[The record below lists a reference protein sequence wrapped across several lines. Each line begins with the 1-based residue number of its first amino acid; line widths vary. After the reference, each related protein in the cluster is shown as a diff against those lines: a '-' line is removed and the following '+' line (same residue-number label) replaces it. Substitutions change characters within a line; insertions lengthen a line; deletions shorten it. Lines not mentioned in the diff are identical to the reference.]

1 MTIIL
6 IGNIISFI
14 GCSMMVIVGLV
25 KKKEQIIK
33 VQVIQFIIQGTA
45 NLMLG
50 GVAGFIANL
59 VSIGRN
65 IWFDRKPGTV
75 KAKVFFIVAQAVLS
89 LMFLDKAAGIIG
101 FFPVFAAAV
110 FTWFIDVKS
119 DFKFKLVNLYTQ
131 FVWIVYDY
139 YYSNFVGCVF
149 DIFTMI
155 STTIGLYLIIKD
167 IKAGVNNKK

>member
-1 MTIIL
+1 MTIVI

-14 GCSMMVIVGLV
+14 GCSMMVVVGLV
-25 KKKEQIIK
+25 KKKEHIIK
-33 VQVIQFIIQGTA
+33 VQVIQFTIQGTA

-65 IWFDRKPGTV
+65 IWFDRRPGTV
-75 KAKVFFIVAQAVLS
+75 RAKLFFIVLQAVLS
-89 LMFLDKAAGIIG
+89 LLFLDKAAGIIG
-101 FFPVFAAAV
+101 LFPVFAAAV
-110 FTWFIDVKS
+110 FTWFIDIKS

-139 YYSNFVGCVF
+139 YYSNYVGCVF

-155 STTIGLYLIIKD
+155 STTIGLWLIFRDSK
-167 IKAGVNNKK
+167 NQKKV